1 MFFGPDLGT
10 RNAKNPFGPF
20 KVPKC
25 NKKTAKL
32 KKLMSFNS
40 LASAKIRGF
49 SKKKRLNTRG
59 FAQEFLQSGML
70 YRPSKS
76 LKKGD
81 KSSSL
86 YLKKIFLLGG
96 CVFL

>member
-49 SKKKRLNTRG
+49 SKKKTPKHTWLCAG
-59 FAQEFLQSGML
+59 ISPVWYALQTQ
-70 YRPSKS
+70 
-76 LKKGD
+76 
-81 KSSSL
+81 
-86 YLKKIFLLGG
+86 
-96 CVFL
+96 